1 MSYTPMMQQY
11 FGVKE
16 NYKDCILFYRLGDF
30 YEMFFDDAETASK
43 ELELT
48 LTGRDCGMEQRAP
61 MCGVPYHSA
70 DGYITKLIEKGYKV
84 AICEQMEDPASV
96 KGIVKRDV
104 IKVITPSTIITD
116 GAVEQTKNNFLMSVY
131 KKSGELG
138 LSFADYSTGELYA
151 TVIDEEIYQNLITEI
166 SRFSPTEAVI
176 CTECENDLNIKKIL
190 ASFDVY
196 ITYDKNGYFESPRE
210 KLAEKFGASGD
221 VNFDD
226 VSAPAV
232 AGAIRYIEET
242 QKTDISHISKIEYY
256 SSGEYMNIDP
266 NTKRNL
272 EVAETMRNKAKK
284 GSLLWV
290 LDKTKTAM
298 GGRQIRKWIDRPL
311 RSCVLINKR
320 LAGVEELMG
329 DVMLRSEIMEMLSGV
344 RDIQRLMGR
353 IVAKSAGPKDLVS
366 LKTSLQALPHII
378 SRMSGVSSNI
388 LKDVASKM
396 DGLEDVADLIE
407 RAIVDEPPMKIKDG
421 EFIKKGYNETLDTLK
436 DALTNSKSWLA
447 KMEADER
454 EKTGIKNLKIRFNKV
469 FGYYI
474 EVSNSHK
481 DSVPETYIRKQ
492 TLTNGERYITA
503 ELKELEDMI
512 LGSSEKAISLEHE
525 LFEEVRAEITRHKD
539 RIAASAAAIGTL
551 DGLCS
556 FAEIS
561 AKQNYCKP
569 VVDTS
574 GVIDIKQG
582 RHPVVEKLSDEMFV
596 PNDTL
601 LNSADDRLLI
611 ITGPNMAGK
620 STYMRQVAVITLMA
634 QIGCFVPAESARIGI
649 VDSIFTRVGASDD
662 LASGQST
669 FMVEMNEVAHILKH
683 ATKNSLIIY
692 DEIGRGTSTYDGLA
706 IAWSVLEYTADAKKC
721 GAKTLFA
728 THYHE
733 LTKLEETIPGVKNYC
748 VAVKER
754 GEDIIFLR
762 KIIRGGAD
770 DSYGVEVA
778 RLAGIPDKVIKR
790 AREILNNLESG
801 KETLDAP
808 KPKVQAA
815 EISFEDQIA
824 LNLLEE
830 IKKMSIDT
838 LTPIEAMNFLY
849 KIKKEIENI

>member
-1 MSYTPMMQQY
+1 MAYTPMMQQY
-11 FGVKE
+11 FSVKE

-48 LTGRDCGMEQRAP
+48 LTGRDCGMEERAP

-104 IKVITPSTIITD
+104 IKVITPSTIISD
-116 GAVEQTKNNFLMSVY
+116 GALEQTKNNFLAAIY
-131 KKSGELG
+131 KNGSELG
-138 LSFADYSTGELYA
+138 LAFVDYSTGELYA
-151 TVIDEEIYQNLITEI
+151 TSVEEEIYQNFISEL
-166 SRFSPTEAVI
+166 SRFSPSEAVI
-176 CTECENDLNIKKIL
+176 CPSCEADADIKKIL
-190 ASFDVY
+190 SSFDVY
-196 ITYDKNGYFESPRE
+196 LTYDKEGYFENARQVLE
-210 KLAEKFGASGD
+210 GKFGVGGD
-221 VNFDD
+221 VHFDD
-226 VSAPAV
+226 ISASAI
-232 AGAIRYIEET
+232 AGAIKYIEKT

-256 SSGEYMNIDP
+256 SSGEYMNMDP

-272 EVAETMRNKAKK
+272 EITETMRNKTKR

-298 GGRQIRKWIDRPL
+298 GARQLRKWIDRPL
-311 RSCVLINKR
+311 LNCVLINKR
-320 LAGVEELMG
+320 LSGVEELIG
-329 DVMLRSEIMEMLSGV
+329 DVMLRCDLMEMLSGV
-344 RDIQRLMGR
+344 RDMERLMGR

-366 LKTSLQALPHII
+366 LKTSLQALPHLIH
-378 SRMSGVSSNI
+378 RLSGARSSI
-388 LKDVASKM
+388 LKDVMVGM
-396 DGLEDVADLIE
+396 DGLEDVCGLIE
-407 RAIVDEPPMKIKDG
+407 RGIVDEPPMKLKDG
-421 EFIKKGYNETLDTLK
+421 DVIKKGYNERLDTLR
-436 DALTNSKSWLA
+436 DALTNSKQWLA
-447 KMEADER
+447 QMEADER

-481 DSVPETYIRKQ
+481 SSVPDTYIRKQ
-492 TLTNGERYITA
+492 TLTNGERYITQP
-503 ELKELEDMI
+503 LKELEDMI
-512 LGSSEKAISLEHE
+512 LGSSEKSLALEHE
-525 LFEEVRAEITRHKD
+525 LFEEIRAEITVHRE
-539 RIAASAAAIGTL
+539 RIQETAKAIGIL
-551 DGLCS
+551 DCLCS
-556 FAEIS
+556 FAEVS

-569 VVDTS
+569 QVDLS

-582 RHPVVEKLSDEMFV
+582 RHPVVEKISDEMFV

-601 LNSADDRLLI
+601 LNETDDRLLI

-634 QIGCFVPAESARIGI
+634 QIGCYVPAESARIGI
-649 VDSIFTRVGASDD
+649 VDSVFTRVGASDD

-706 IAWSVLEYTADAKKC
+706 IAWSVLEYTADGKKC

-733 LTKLEETIPGVKNYC
+733 LTMLEETIPGVKNYC

-778 RLAGIPDKVIKR
+778 KLAGIPDKVIKR
-790 AREILNNLESG
+790 AREILNSLEKG
-801 KETLDAP
+801 EKKQAPAP
-808 KPKVQAA
+808 KTQQPM
-815 EISFEDQIA
+815 ELSFEDQIA
-824 LNLLEE
+824 LNVISE

-838 LTPIEAMNFLY
+838 LTPIEAMTFLY
-849 KIKKEIENI
+849 KIKKELENI